1 MMTKKEQKVYEILK
15 ELNIPY
21 TKREHIPVFT
31 IAEVDQ
37 LDEEIPGQNCK
48 NLFIRNRKGDQHY
61 LVVMKDSKRI
71 DLKNVSKQIG
81 STSLSFASEKRL
93 YQYLGLT
100 PGSVTPFGL
109 INDDEKHVEVLL
121 DKDLKAGKDV
131 SFHPNVNT
139 ATITIAYKDFERF
152 LGWCGNPITYIEV

>member
-1 MMTKKEQKVYEILK
+1 MTIEGEQKVYDILK

-21 TKREHIPVFT
+21 VKREHIPVFT
-31 IAEVDQ
+31 IEEANQ
-37 LDEEIPGQNCK
+37 LEEEILGQNCK

-61 LVVMKDSKRI
+61 LVVMIDSKRI
-71 DLKNVSKQIG
+71 DLKNVSKQID

-93 YQYLGLT
+93 YQYLKLT

-109 INDDEKHVEVLL
+109 INDNEKHVKVLL
-121 DKDLKAGKDV
+121 DKDLREGEDI

-139 ATITIAYKDFERF
+139 ATITIAYKDFEKF